1 MNVTDAIQSNL
12 ANRENSSSVKNNES
26 MGKDEFLKLLTVQLQ
41 HQDPLSPM
49 KGQEFSAQLAQFSQV
64 EQLENI
70 SSDISSSN
78 EIDLQLTRSITNSLS
93 TTMVGKQAKVA
104 GNKLMVDQD
113 GKGSVSFNLDNYADE
128 LKIKIKDSKGN
139 TVKTIS
145 KKALQTGE
153 HTLEVDESNLN
164 LDDENYTFE
173 VTASNGSKKVKA
185 SPMMIGMVNSV
196 RFSDK
201 GSFIILDG
209 TEASFS
215 SVMEV
220 GNPE

>member
-12 ANRENSSSVKNNES
+12 ANNGNSSSVDKNES
-26 MGKDEFLKLLTVQLQ
+26 MGKDEFLRLLTVQLQ
-41 HQDPLSPM
+41 HQNPLSPM

-104 GNKLMVDQD
+104 GNQLMVDQD
-113 GKGSVSFNLDNYADE
+113 GQGTVSFNLENYADE
-128 LKIKIKDSKGN
+128 VKIKIKDSKGT
-139 TVKTIS
+139 TVKTMS
-145 KKALQTGE
+145 QKGLKAGE
-153 HTLEVDESNLN
+153 HTLEIDDSNLN
-164 LDDENYTFE
+164 LDDEKYTFD
-173 VTASNGSKKVKA
+173 VTASDGSKTVKA

-196 RFSDK
+196 RFTEK